1 MWIYI
6 FTHMLGYVHLPCL
19 SLKIDIQKN
28 VILFSVCMEVYG
40 KSIFLYMILWNMAS
54 CRNVNSMFCE
64 LFVPR
69 YHSFY
74 VHTTRLL
81 MFQFQITCMEV
92 RVALKNRNV
101 KPMKVQCAISF
112 TAVRHA
118 AHTTVVTGTLNSAAR
133 LLGMLQSSR

>member
-1 MWIYI
+1 
-6 FTHMLGYVHLPCL
+6 MLLCL
-19 SLKIDIQKN
+19 SLKIGIQKN
-28 VILFSVCMEVYG
+28 VIFFSVCMELYG
-40 KSIFLYMILWNMAS
+40 KSIFLFMILWNMAS
-54 CRNVNSMFCE
+54 CRNANCMFCE
-64 LFVPR
+64 FFMSR

-74 VHTTRLL
+74 VLMTRLL

-101 KPMKVQCAISF
+101 KPMKVQCVISF